1 MVRPLGNGTGPLSWG
16 VGIRQIASGRVA
28 TCSPDMDHGPDPTAL
43 SSALVKREAR
53 PSTRSGPEHTEKKK
67 HYLGMVSTLYCGIS
81 CSTTTRRVLF
91 TQSRGMP
98 SSCPRTTFII
108 NVISTEPAATSAD
121 QDLEDAREEKKQAL
135 VAVIRGVRA
144 TIESECVPDQGAE
157 SKRPLLER
165 DLDGGLITD
174 NSPEWTSPRQA
185 PTQHRRTQP
194 PPSAGQ
200 YVHSNHPPPQ

>member
-1 MVRPLGNGTGPLSWG
+1 
-16 VGIRQIASGRVA
+16 
-28 TCSPDMDHGPDPTAL
+28 MDHGPDPTAL

-81 CSTTTRRVLF
+81 CSTTTRRDGGSCSHRVAGCPHRVHGPRSSSTL
-91 TQSRGMP
+91 SRP
-98 SSCPRTTFII
+98 
-108 NVISTEPAATSAD
+108 EPAATSAD

-135 VAVIRGVRA
+135 VAVIRGMRA

-165 DLDGGLITD
+165 DLDGGVITD

>member
-1 MVRPLGNGTGPLSWG
+1 MRVQPSLWWSQTGIQPRRVHPAAAAASPWRVLRSVRPLGNGTGPLSWG

-81 CSTTTRRVLF
+81 CSTTTRRDGGSCSQRVAGCPHRVHGPRSSSTL
-91 TQSRGMP
+91 SRP
-98 SSCPRTTFII
+98 
-108 NVISTEPAATSAD
+108 EPAATSAD
-121 QDLEDAREEKKQAL
+121 QDLEDAREKKKSKPWW
-135 VAVIRGVRA
+135 AVIRGVRA

-165 DLDGGLITD
+165 DLDGG
-174 NSPEWTSPRQA
+174 
-185 PTQHRRTQP
+185 
-194 PPSAGQ
+194 
-200 YVHSNHPPPQ
+200 